1 MKSLIINKQDLKHN
15 INVIKEFANQNET
28 KIIAVVKGNGYG
40 IGLVEYSKF
49 LIDNGIEMLAVA
61 TTEDAVSLRQAGIKE
76 DILMM
81 SSTCIEQEMKQLIE
95 NNIILTMR
103 FKRINENCR

>member
-1 MKSLIINKQDLKHN
+1 MKALLINKEDLKHN
-15 INVIKEFANQNET
+15 INIIKERAKQNET

-40 IGLVEYSKF
+40 IGLVEYAKF

-61 TTEDAVSLRQAGIKE
+61 TTEDAVTLRQAGIKE

-81 SSTCIEQEMKQLIE
+81 SSTCIEDDVKLLIE

-103 FKRINENCR
+103 FKRSYEIG

>member
-1 MKSLIINKQDLKHN
+1 MKALLINKEDLKHN
-15 INVIKEFANQNET
+15 INIIKERAKQNET

-40 IGLVEYSKF
+40 IGLVEYAKF

-61 TTEDAVSLRQAGIKE
+61 TTEDAVALRQAGIKE

-81 SSTCIEQEMKQLIE
+81 SSTCI
-95 NNIILTMR
+95 
-103 FKRINENCR
+103 

>member
-1 MKSLIINKQDLKHN
+1 MKTLLINRADLKHN
-15 INVIKEFANQNET
+15 INIIKEKAKQTET

-49 LIDNGIEMLAVA
+49 LIDNGIQMLAVA
-61 TTEDAVSLRQAGIKE
+61 TTEDAIKLRQADIKE

-81 SSTCIEQEMKQLIE
+81 SSTCIEKEIKLLIE
-95 NNIILTMR
+95 NNIILTIR
-103 FKRINENCR
+103 FIRNYAKSR

>member
-1 MKSLIINKQDLKHN
+1 MKALLINKEDLKHN
-15 INVIKEFANQNET
+15 INIIKERAKQNET

-40 IGLVEYSKF
+40 IGLVEYAKF

-61 TTEDAVSLRQAGIKE
+61 TTEDAVALRQAGIKE

-81 SSTCIEQEMKQLIE
+81 SSTCIEDDVKLLIE

-103 FKRINENCR
+103 FKRSYEIG